1 MRISDW
7 SSDVCS
13 SDLLDKNTAADGQ
26 HGLFP
31 QLEGSGLI
39 SRTGGIQEQPVN
51 RAFPSNAVSKLG
63 GFANVGPCRVMRLD
77 EPLAR
82 LVRQLQ
88 ARASQISDLAV
99 GWQQR
104 GQRSEEHT
112 PALQS
117 QMR

>member
-63 GFANVGPCRVMRLD
+63 GFANVGPCR
-77 EPLAR
+77 
-82 LVRQLQ
+82 
-88 ARASQISDLAV
+88 
-99 GWQQR
+99 
-104 GQRSEEHT
+104 SEERRAGTECVGTCSSRWSPLHKKKKLRSIPHT
-112 PALQS
+112 RPRVLGS
-117 QMR
+117 ESV